1 MAVSDATAYGLT
13 ADLIKAFPE
22 LKKVYDLFV
31 AGDLAQAELEY
42 YKTAYYRGLTS
53 TSKTRAQQKQ
63 SQPGV
68 YTQGLEAF
76 KVEQRKRLIGK
87 GINLDEATFNSL
99 IQDAYDKGLDDAQ
112 IDLQALGKFK
122 GTIGGTTLGTVQ
134 SLKEYADSFGMSYDT
149 TILDQWS
156 KGIFSGTNTVQDI
169 QARIRRDSA
178 SAYPVYSKE
187 IDSGTTLDALA
198 SAYKSSMA
206 NILEIDSDSIGYNDP
221 TIRKALQYIGPDGKP
236 AVKPIWQFET
246 ELRQDPRWEL
256 TNNARATVDSLS
268 LKVLRDFGLV

>member
-1 MAVSDATAYGLT
+1 MAESVTTAYGLT
-13 ADLIKAFPE
+13 ADLIRAFPE
-22 LKKVYDLFV
+22 LQRVYDLYV

-42 YKTAYYRGLTS
+42 YKTNYYKNLNT
-53 TSKTRAQQKQ
+53 TSKTRAQQKA

-68 YTQGLEAF
+68 YSQGLDSF
-76 KVEQRKRLIGK
+76 KIEQRKRLIGK
-87 GINLDEATFNSL
+87 GINLDEATFNL
-99 IQDAYDKGLDDAQ
+99 IIQDAYDKGLDDAQ
-112 IDLQALGKFK
+112 IDLQALSKSQ

-134 SLKEYADSFGMSYDT
+134 SLKEYADSFGMAYDNT
-149 TILDQWS
+149 VLDQWS
-156 KGIFSGTNTVQDI
+156 KGVFSGTNTVQDI

-178 SAYPVYSKE
+178 SAYPVYSRE

-221 TIRKALQYIGPDGKP
+221 TIRKALQYIGTDGKP
-236 AVKPIWQFET
+236 AVKPIWQFEA

-268 LKVLRDFGLV
+268 LKVLRDFGLA